1 MKFKFIKSKD
11 FDFIRSLIKNWDE
24 FREDSNLLL
33 LNYPQIKEKEFWVL
47 GHFDVRDKYFA
58 HLYKLQNGK
67 YFEEFEPLED
77 RGDGYINNEIFEYWL
92 QGEKMTKK
100 ANKKE
105 LIYYISI
112 LLLIFCAVSLLFD
125 IYMAFGVVYGLIS
138 ATIFNY
144 ILKKKLDKQ

>member
-67 YFEEFEPLED
+67 
-77 RGDGYINNEIFEYWL
+77 
-92 QGEKMTKK
+92 
-100 ANKKE
+100 
-105 LIYYISI
+105 SC
-112 LLLIFCAVSLLFD
+112 FCMF
-125 IYMAFGVVYGLIS
+125 
-138 ATIFNY
+138 
-144 ILKKKLDKQ
+144 

>member
-1 MKFKFIKSKD
+1 MNQEEAIFIKSKD

-24 FREDSNLLL
+24 FREDSNFLL

-77 RGDGYINNEIFEYWL
+77 RGDAYIN
-92 QGEKMTKK
+92 
-100 ANKKE
+100 
-105 LIYYISI
+105 
-112 LLLIFCAVSLLFD
+112 SLGHFLRNRDF
-125 IYMAFGVVYGLIS
+125 
-138 ATIFNY
+138 
-144 ILKKKLDKQ
+144 